1 MVPLAATANDGVLA
15 ASGVGSVTSVEIVAL
30 VARSMAVTVSLV
42 PATSSTA
49 PSGVRA
55 TLVAGAG
62 VVMRPVTVPV
72 PLPVVVVVMTAT
84 VPSRLLT

>member
-30 VARSMAVTVSLV
+30 VATSMAVTVSLV
-42 PATSSTA
+42 PATSSTV

-55 TLVAGAG
+55 TLLAGRRGGDAAGDGAGAVAG
-62 VVMRPVTVPV
+62 V
-72 PLPVVVVVMTAT
+72 
-84 VPSRLLT
+84 